1 MESLIPNITI
11 KDIRDVTFNYA
22 FLDQPKE
29 GMYGTVYDIQLEFD
43 KSRVNEM
50 AQFGK
55 VRELEN
61 GNYAIN
67 LTRKPVNSK
76 GQKVVIPVVNG
87 ANNPMTKVLGN
98 GSKGNVKVLQYDWVV
113 GDKKGTKSII
123 GAIQVIELVEYKRE
137 NLDFS
142 VVEEKDPVKSIGQV
156 LQSDF

>member
-1 MESLIPNITI
+1 MESPIPNITI

-29 GMYGTVYDIQLEFD
+29 GVYGTVYDIQLEFD
-43 KSRVNEM
+43 KGRVNEM

-55 VRELEN
+55 VRELAN

-123 GAIQVIELVEYKRE
+123 GAIQVTELVEYKRE

-142 VVEEKDPVKSIGQV
+142 VVEEKDPVKPIGQV

>member
-61 GNYAIN
+61 GNYAVN

-76 GQKVVIPVVNG
+76 GQKVVIPVV
-87 ANNPMTKVLGN
+87 MEL
-98 GSKGNVKVLQYDWVV
+98 
-113 GDKKGTKSII
+113 II
-123 GAIQVIELVEYKRE
+123 L
-137 NLDFS
+137 
-142 VVEEKDPVKSIGQV
+142 
-156 LQSDF
+156 